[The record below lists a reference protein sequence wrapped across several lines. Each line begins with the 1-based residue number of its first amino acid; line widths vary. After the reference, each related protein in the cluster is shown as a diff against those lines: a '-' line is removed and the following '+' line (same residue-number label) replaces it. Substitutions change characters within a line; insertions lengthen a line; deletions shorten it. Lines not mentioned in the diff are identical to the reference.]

1 MASDVDT
8 APLVGR
14 ADQLAV
20 LCAALHHDIGP
31 GQTAAVF
38 VTGESGVGK
47 TRLLTEAAARLR
59 DAGAVVLTGS
69 CLDIGDASPLHP
81 VLQALRRFDADLA
94 AGQAR
99 TSSTVRGLL
108 RTFVEE
114 TGGADSAGALL
125 ERVSRGLSMI
135 AQGRPLVLV
144 LDDLQWVDRT
154 TRQLLLYLLAG
165 LGDLQLSVLA
175 AVRAESLQ
183 GAHPLRRVLTELR
196 RLRSVR
202 VLDLAPLDRA
212 DTDRL
217 AVEIVGTPLAPE
229 AADQI
234 WQRSGGNP
242 FVVEELARDLRD
254 GRAGL
259 SDTLREIFLSRVDAL
274 PRHAHAA
281 VHAVAV
287 GVEPVEH
294 WLLAEVLGLPEA
306 ELIEALREAVAHRL
320 LVGADDGYRLRHRL
334 VAEVLA
340 HELLPAERTGLHR
353 RYAEALTRAPAE
365 LHQARLAHHWRLA
378 GEPGRA
384 LPAAMAAAGEAERLY
399 GFAEAHRHWTAALQL
414 AATPVSGPGG
424 TPPEVDRAVLLEHAA
439 ETAHQSGEH
448 ARALSLLTELTGGE
462 PLDPPCGLRI
472 RRARYLAAAG
482 RSAPAE
488 AEYRSVLESA
498 ECTTRERT
506 TAAARLAE
514 LLLHLGRYADAGQ
527 RAREALELAAT
538 IGGSTTEVVLASSAL
553 GFSEAFLEDPDAG
566 LAVVRRALDIAERSG
581 GPEDVACAYLHLAEL
596 MTGPLNI
603 LEEGVV
609 VARRGAERVAELGL
623 GRTYETRLLAIAT
636 NGLFRVG
643 QWAEAEKVVAAALR
657 HRPSGADA
665 VELLLARCRLSVG
678 YGDVEASDRDLEAV
692 ATMLAGGGAP
702 RHVLPMLILR
712 AGLAMWQGRHDVA
725 RQAVQRGLTESRS
738 DDVVLLGT
746 LAWHGLR
753 AEAEAHASRTV
764 AVDPTAVRRLRD
776 ALDRVAS
783 KSTTAAGPVRLSAD
797 GFLAL
802 SMAEL
807 TRLDGRGDPEA
818 WARSAAEWDKRH
830 HPYPAAYSRL
840 RQAEALLARRSRGKA
855 VGRLLREAHEMA
867 QGLGAVPLTSE
878 IRTLAGRARVELTER
893 APSAPATGVPR
904 ARPGRSRPAGAGRT
918 RAGGADGAGAPVGSD
933 ADELTTL
940 TAREREV
947 LAAVAEGLTNREIGQ
962 RLFISERTIGVHVS
976 HIFDK
981 LQVRTRVQASAI
993 HLRNRGA

>member
-1 MASDVDT
+1 MATDVDT

-14 ADQLAV
+14 ADTVASLRS
-20 LCAALHHDIGP
+20 ALLDDVAP
-31 GQTAAVF
+31 GNTAAVF
-38 VTGESGVGK
+38 LTGESGVGK
-47 TRLLTEAAARLR
+47 SRLLAEVSERLR

-81 VLQALRRFDADLA
+81 LRQALRRCDAELTE
-94 AGQAR
+94 AR
-99 TSSTVRGLL
+99 TSSAVRGLL
-108 RTFVEE
+108 QVFDEE
-114 TGGADSAGALL
+114 TPGPDGAGALL
-125 ERVSRGLSMI
+125 ERVSRGLHLV
-135 AQGRPLVLV
+135 AGGRPLVLV
-144 LDDLQWVDRT
+144 LDDLQWVDRS

-165 LGDLQLSVLA
+165 LGDLHLSVLA
-175 AVRAESLQ
+175 AIRAESLQ

-202 VLDLAPLDRA
+202 VVDLAPLDRA
-212 DTDRL
+212 GTDEL
-217 AVEIVGTPLAPE
+217 AAAIVGAPLPPE
-229 AADQI
+229 AADRM

-254 GRAGL
+254 GRDGL
-259 SDTLREIFLSRVDAL
+259 SDTLREVFLSRVDAL
-274 PRHAHAA
+274 PQHAHAV
-281 VHAVAV
+281 VHAVAA

-294 WLLAEVLGLPEA
+294 WLLAQVVRLPEE
-306 ELIEALREAVAHRL
+306 ELIEAVRAAVAHRL

-340 HELLPAERTGLHR
+340 HELLPAERAVLHR
-353 RYAEALTRAPAE
+353 RYAEGLTSATGE

-384 LPAAMAAAGEAERLY
+384 LPAAMAAAREAERLHGY
-399 GFAEAHRHWTAALQL
+399 AEAHRHWSVALQL
-414 AATPVSGPGG
+414 AAPAAGPTDAERPAPAGVG
-424 TPPEVDRAVLLEHAA
+424 RAELLTHAA
-439 ETAHQSGEH
+439 ETAHHCGEH
-448 ARALSLLTELTGGE
+448 ARALDLLEELARHPAG
-462 PLDPPCGLRI
+462 PPTCALHI

-488 AEYRSVLESA
+488 AEYRRALEA
-498 ECTTRERT
+498 ADCTPREQA
-506 TAAARLAE
+506 TAAAHLAE
-514 LLLHLGRYADAGQ
+514 LLLHLGRYAEAGAQ
-527 RAREALELAAT
+527 AREALQLAAAVD
-538 IGGSTTEVVLASSAL
+538 GSTSEVVLASAAL
-553 GFSEAFLEDPDAG
+553 GYSEAYLEDPEAG
-566 LAVVRRALDIAERSG
+566 LAVMRRALQTAERSG
-581 GPEDVACAYLHLAEL
+581 RPEDVACAYLHLAEL
-596 MTGPLNI
+596 LTGPLNI

-623 GRTYETRLLAIAT
+623 GRTWETRLLAIAT

-678 YGDVEASDRDLEAV
+678 YGDIEASDRDLEAV
-692 ATMLAGGGAP
+692 ATVLAGGGA

-712 AGLAMWQGRHDVA
+712 AGLAMWQGRHDLA

-738 DDVVLLGT
+738 DDVIVLAT

-753 AEAEAHASRTV
+753 AEAEASASRTV
-764 AVDPTAVRRLRD
+764 EVDPTAVRRLREVV
-776 ALDRVAS
+776 DRVAR
-783 KSTTAAGPVRLSAD
+783 KSEKAGAPVRYVAD

-802 SMAEL
+802 CDAEIS
-807 TRLDGRGDPEA
+807 RLDDGRGDPEL
-818 WARSAAEWDKRH
+818 WGRSAAEWDRRN

-840 RQAEALLARRSRGKA
+840 RQAEALLGRRSRVATAGK
-855 VGRLLREAHEMA
+855 LLRQAHQMA
-867 QGLGAVPLTSE
+867 QALGAVPLSSE
-878 IRTLAGRARVELTER
+878 IRGLAGRARVTLAE
-893 APSAPATGVPR
+893 PPAAETRTVPR
-904 ARPGRSRPAGAGRT
+904 PRTAPPAALP
-918 RAGGADGAGAPVGSD
+918 AV
-933 ADELTTL
+933 DELTAL

-947 LAAVAEGLTNREIGQ
+947 LAAVAEGLTNKEIGQ

-993 HLRNRGA
+993 HLRNRPE

>member
-14 ADQLAV
+14 AGTV
-20 LCAALHHDIGP
+20 AALRSALLDDVAP

-38 VTGESGVGK
+38 LTGESGVGK
-47 TRLLTEAAARLR
+47 TRLLAEVGERMR
-59 DAGAVVLTGS
+59 DGGALVLTGA

-81 VLQALRRFDADLA
+81 VRQALRRLDADLTE
-94 AGQAR
+94 AR
-99 TSSTVRGLL
+99 TSSAVRGLL
-108 RTFVEE
+108 QVFDEE
-114 TGGADSAGALL
+114 TPGPDGAGALL
-125 ERVSRGLSMI
+125 ERVSRGLHLV
-135 AQGRPLVLV
+135 AAGRPLVLV
-144 LDDLQWVDRT
+144 LDDLQWVDRS

-175 AVRAESLQ
+175 AIRAESLQ

-202 VLDLAPLDRA
+202 VVDLAPLDRA
-212 DTDRL
+212 GTDEL
-217 AVEIVGTPLAPE
+217 AAAIVGTALPPE
-229 AADQI
+229 AADQL

-254 GRAGL
+254 GHDGL
-259 SDTLREIFLSRVDAL
+259 SDTLREVFLARVDAL
-274 PRHAHAA
+274 PQPAHAV
-281 VHAVAV
+281 VHAVAA

-294 WLLAEVLGLPEA
+294 WLLAQVVRLPEDQ
-306 ELIEALREAVAHRL
+306 LIEAVREAVAHRL

-340 HELLPAERTGLHR
+340 HELLPAERAALHR
-353 RYAEALTRAPAE
+353 RYAEALTSATAE

-378 GEPGRA
+378 GEPARA
-384 LPAAMAAAGEAERLY
+384 LPAAMAAAREAERLHGY
-399 GFAEAHRHWTAALQL
+399 AEAHRHWSAALSL
-414 AATPVSGPGG
+414 AD
-424 TPPEVDRAVLLEHAA
+424 TPPAVLPDGGRPEPVEVDRAELLTHAA
-439 ETAHQSGEH
+439 ESAHHCGEH
-448 ARALSLLTELTGGE
+448 ARALALLEELAA
-462 PLDPPCGLRI
+462 DPAGPPTCALHI

-488 AEYRSVLESA
+488 AEYRQVLA
-498 ECTTRERT
+498 AADCTPRERA
-506 TAAARLAE
+506 TAAAHLAE
-514 LLLHLGRYADAGQ
+514 LLLHLGRYAEAGDQ
-527 RAREALELAAT
+527 AREALGLAAEVE
-538 IGGSTTEVVLASSAL
+538 GAASEVVLASAAL
-553 GFSEAFLEDPDAG
+553 GFSEAYLEDPDAG
-566 LAVVRRALDIAERSG
+566 LAVMRRALDTAERSG
-581 GPEDVACAYLHLAEL
+581 RPEDVACAYLHLAEL
-596 MTGPLNI
+596 LTGPLNI

-623 GRTYETRLLAIAT
+623 GRTWETRLLAIAT

-692 ATMLAGGGAP
+692 ATVLAGGGA

-712 AGLAMWQGRHDVA
+712 AGLAMWQGRHDLA

-738 DDVVLLGT
+738 DDVIVLAT

-753 AEAEAHASRTV
+753 AEAEASASRTV
-764 AVDPTAVRRLRD
+764 EVDPNAVRRLREVVE
-776 ALDRVAS
+776 RVTR
-783 KSTTAAGPVRLSAD
+783 KSGKAGAPVRYVAD
-797 GFLAL
+797 AFLAL
-802 SMAEL
+802 CAAEL
-807 TRLDGRGDPEA
+807 SRLDDGRGDPEL
-818 WARSAAEWDKRH
+818 WARAATEWDRRN

-840 RQAEALLARRSRGKA
+840 RQAEALLARRSRVATAGK
-855 VGRLLREAHEMA
+855 LLRQAHRTA
-867 QGLGAVPLTSE
+867 QALGAVPLSEE
-878 IRTLAGRARVELTER
+878 IRTLAGRARVPLEE
-893 APSAPATGVPR
+893 APAAARPAPRPR
-904 ARPGRSRPAGAGRT
+904 AAAPA
-918 RAGGADGAGAPVGSD
+918 APAV
-933 ADELTTL
+933 DELEVL

-993 HLRNRGA
+993 FLRNRPE

>member
-1 MASDVDT
+1 MAREVDT

-14 ADQLAV
+14 ADLVATVRSV
-20 LCAALHHDIGP
+20 LLDDVTQ

-38 VTGESGVGK
+38 LTGESGVGK
-47 TRLLTEAAARLR
+47 TRLLREVGVRLR
-59 DAGAVVLTGS
+59 DGGALVLTGS

-81 VLQALRRFDADLA
+81 LLQALRRLDAELTGAHD
-94 AGQAR
+94 R
-99 TSSTVRGLL
+99 TSSAVRGLL
-108 RTFVEE
+108 RMFAEE
-114 TGGADSAGALL
+114 TAGPDRAGALL
-125 ERVSRGLSMI
+125 ERVSRGLHLI
-135 AQGRPLVLV
+135 AEGRPLVLV
-144 LDDLQWVDRT
+144 LDDLQWVDRS

-196 RLRSVR
+196 RLRTVR

-212 DTDRL
+212 GTDQL
-217 AVEIVGTPLAPE
+217 AAAVVGAPVAPE
-229 AADQI
+229 AAELV

-254 GRAGL
+254 GRDGL
-259 SDTLREIFLSRVDAL
+259 SDTLREIFLDRVDAL
-274 PRHAHAA
+274 PRHAHDV
-281 VHAVAV
+281 VHAVAA

-294 WLLAEVLGLPEA
+294 WLLARVVRLPEE
-306 ELIEALREAVAHRL
+306 ELIEAVRAAVAHRL
-320 LVGADDGYRLRHRL
+320 LVSADDGYRLRHRL
-334 VAEVLA
+334 VAEVLG
-340 HELLPAERTGLHR
+340 HELLPAERAALHR
-353 RYAEALTRAPAE
+353 RYAEALTEALAE

-378 GEPGRA
+378 GEPALA
-384 LPAAMAAAGEAERLY
+384 LPATMAAAREAERLHGY
-399 GFAEAHRHWTAALQL
+399 AEAHRHWSVALQL
-414 AATPVSGPGG
+414 AASPGVA
-424 TPPEVDRAVLLEHAA
+424 PPDVDRVTLLGHAA
-439 ETAHQSGEH
+439 EAAHHCGEH
-448 ARALSLLTELTGGE
+448 ARALALLEELAAADA
-462 PLDPPCGLRI
+462 DPSACALHI

-488 AEYRSVLESA
+488 AEYQLA
-498 ECTTRERT
+498 LQAADCTARERA
-506 TAAARLAE
+506 TAAAHLAE

-527 RAREALELAAT
+527 RAREALELSAEVA
-538 IGGSTTEVVLASSAL
+538 GSTSEVVLASAAL
-553 GFSEAFLEDPDAG
+553 GFSEAYLEDPDTG
-566 LAVVRRALDIAERSG
+566 LAVMRRALETAERSG
-581 GPEDVACAYLHLAEL
+581 RPEDVACAYLHLAEL
-596 MTGPLNI
+596 LTGPLNV

-678 YGDVEASDRDLEAV
+678 YGDIEAADRDLDAV
-692 ATMLAGGGAP
+692 ATVLAGGGA
-702 RHVLPMLILR
+702 RHVIPLLTLR
-712 AGLAMWQGRHDVA
+712 AGLAMWQGRHDLA

-738 DDVVLLGT
+738 DDVGI
-746 LAWHGLR
+746 LAALVWHGLR
-753 AEAEAHASRTV
+753 AEAEAHAGRAV
-764 AVDPTAVRRLRD
+764 PVDPTAVRRLREV
-776 ALDRVAS
+776 ADRVAR
-783 KSTTAAGPVRLSAD
+783 KSEHAARPVRDVVD

-802 SMAEL
+802 CAAEVS
-807 TRLDGRGDPEA
+807 RLESSDPEL
-818 WARSAAEWDKRH
+818 WARSVVQWDRRH

-840 RQAEALLARRSRGKA
+840 RQAEALLARRSRSATAAK
-855 VGRLLREAHEMA
+855 LLRQAYEVA
-867 QGLGAVPLTSE
+867 QALGAVPLTSE
-878 IRTLAGRARVELTER
+878 IRTLAGRARVSLEDR
-893 APSAPATGVPR
+893 PATGGPV
-904 ARPGRSRPAGAGRT
+904 A
-918 RAGGADGAGAPVGSD
+918 GADGDDLAA
-933 ADELTTL
+933 L

-993 HLRNRGA
+993 LLRNRPN

>member
-14 ADQLAV
+14 ADTV
-20 LCAALHHDIGP
+20 RALRSALLDDVAP
-31 GQTAAVF
+31 GHTAAVF
-38 VTGESGVGK
+38 LTGESGVGK
-47 TRLLTEAAARLR
+47 TRLLAEASERLR
-59 DAGAVVLTGS
+59 DAGALVLTGS

-81 VLQALRRFDADLA
+81 LRQALRRFDAEPA
-94 AGQAR
+94 EAR
-99 TSSTVRGLL
+99 TASAVRGLL
-108 RTFVEE
+108 QVFDEE
-114 TGGADSAGALL
+114 TPGPDGAGALL
-125 ERVSRGLSMI
+125 ERVSRGLQMV
-135 AQGRPLVLV
+135 AGGRPLVLV
-144 LDDLQWVDRT
+144 LDDFQWVDRS

-175 AVRAESLQ
+175 AIRAESLQ

-202 VLDLAPLDRA
+202 VVDLAPLDRA
-212 DTDRL
+212 GTDEL
-217 AVEIVGTPLAPE
+217 AAAIVGTPLAPDD
-229 AADQI
+229 ADQM

-254 GRAGL
+254 GRDGL
-259 SDTLREIFLSRVDAL
+259 SDTVREVFLARVDAL
-274 PRHAHAA
+274 PQHAHAV
-281 VHAVAV
+281 VHAVAA

-294 WLLAEVLGLPEA
+294 WLLAQVVRLPEE
-306 ELIEALREAVAHRL
+306 ELIDAVRAAVAHRL
-320 LVGADDGYRLRHRL
+320 LVSADDGYRLRHRL

-340 HELLPAERTGLHR
+340 HELLPAERAALHR
-353 RYAEALTRAPAE
+353 RYAEALTSATAE

-384 LPAAMAAAGEAERLY
+384 LPAAMAAAREAERLHGY
-399 GFAEAHRHWTAALQL
+399 AEAHRHWSAALQL
-414 AATPVSGPGG
+414 ADAPAAVAPDGDRPDPV
-424 TPPEVDRAVLLEHAA
+424 EVSRAELLEHAA
-439 ETAHQSGEH
+439 ETAHHCGEH
-448 ARALSLLTELTGGE
+448 ARALALLEELAA
-462 PLDPPCGLRI
+462 DPAGPATCDLHI

-488 AEYRSVLESA
+488 AEYRRALA
-498 ECTTRERT
+498 AADCTPRERA

-514 LLLHLGRYADAGQ
+514 LLLHLGRYGEAGDQ
-527 RAREALELAAT
+527 AREALELAAAVE
-538 IGGSTTEVVLASSAL
+538 GSTSELVLASAAL
-553 GFSEAFLEDPDAG
+553 GYSEAFLEDPDAG
-566 LAVVRRALDIAERSG
+566 LAVMRNALAIAERSG
-581 GPEDVACAYLHLAEL
+581 RPEDVACAYLHLAEL
-596 MTGPLNI
+596 LTGPLNI

-623 GRTYETRLLAIAT
+623 GRTWETRLLAIAT

-692 ATMLAGGGAP
+692 ATVLAGGGA

-712 AGLAMWQGRHDVA
+712 AGLAMWQGRHDLA

-738 DDVVLLGT
+738 DDVIVLAT

-764 AVDPTAVRRLRD
+764 EVDPTAVRRLREV
-776 ALDRVAS
+776 ADRVAG
-783 KSTTAAGPVRLSAD
+783 KSEKAGAPVRYVAD

-802 SMAEL
+802 CDAEVS
-807 TRLDGRGDPEA
+807 RLDGKGDPEL
-818 WARSAAEWDKRH
+818 WARSAELWDHRN

-840 RQAEALLARRSRGKA
+840 RQAEALLTRRSKPA
-855 VGRLLREAHEMA
+855 TAGRLLRQAYQMA
-867 QGLGAVPLTSE
+867 QGLGAVPLSSE
-878 IRTLAGRARVELTER
+878 IRTLAGRARVTLEESPAATRPVPRRRKAAAE
-893 APSAPATGVPR
+893 AAPAV
-904 ARPGRSRPAGAGRT
+904 
-918 RAGGADGAGAPVGSD
+918 
-933 ADELTTL
+933 DELAVL

-993 HLRNRGA
+993 FLRNRPE

>member
-1 MASDVDT
+1 MASDVDSP
-8 APLVGR
+8 PLVGR
-14 ADQLAV
+14 ADQVSTLRS
-20 LCAALHHDIGP
+20 ALLDDVPAGH
-31 GQTAAVF
+31 TAAVF
-38 VTGESGVGK
+38 LTGESGVGK
-47 TRLLTEAAARLR
+47 TRLLHEVGDRLR
-59 DAGAVVLTGS
+59 GGGAVVLTGS

-81 VLQALRRFDADLA
+81 LRHALRRFDAELT
-94 AGQAR
+94 AGRAR

-108 RTFVEE
+108 QVFTEE
-114 TGGADSAGALL
+114 TTGPDGAGALL
-125 ERVSRGLSMI
+125 ERVSRGLSLI
-135 AQGRPLVLV
+135 AEGRPLVLV
-144 LDDLQWVDRT
+144 LDDLQWADRS

-202 VLDLAPLDRA
+202 VVDLAPLDRA
-212 DTDRL
+212 DTDEL
-217 AVEIVGTPLAPE
+217 AAAIAGPALTPE
-229 AADQI
+229 AAELV

-254 GRAGL
+254 GNHGL
-259 SDTLREIFLSRVDAL
+259 SDTLREIFLARVEAL
-274 PRHAHAA
+274 PTPARS
-281 VHAVAV
+281 VMQAVAA

-294 WLLAEVLGLPEA
+294 WLLARAVPLEEQ
-306 ELIEALREAVAHRL
+306 ELIEAVRAAVSHRL

-340 HELLPAERTGLHR
+340 DELLPAERAALHR
-353 RYAEALTRAPAE
+353 RYAEALTAVPAD

-378 GEPGRA
+378 GEPARA
-384 LPAAMAAAGEAERLY
+384 LPAAIAAAEEAERLH
-399 GFAEAHRHWTAALQL
+399 GFAEAHRHWSAALQL
-414 AATPVSGPGG
+414 AATATDPTAGA
-424 TPPEVDRAVLLEHAA
+424 DRARLLERAA
-439 ETAHQSGEH
+439 EAAHHCGEH
-448 ARALSLLTELTGGE
+448 ARALELLAELAAGPGGPTTCE
-462 PLDPPCGLRI
+462 LHI

-488 AEYRSVLESA
+488 AEYRSALAAADCSP
-498 ECTTRERT
+498 RERA
-506 TAAARLAE
+506 TAAAHLAE
-514 LLLHLGRYADAGQ
+514 LLLHLGRYADAGD
-527 RAREALELAAT
+527 RAREALALAADVE
-538 IGGSTTEVVLASSAL
+538 GAASEVVLASSAL
-553 GFSEAFLEDPDAG
+553 GFSQAYLADPESG
-566 LAVVRRALDIAERSG
+566 LAAVREALEVAERSG
-581 GPEDVACAYLHLAEL
+581 RPEDVACAYLHLAEL
-596 MTGPLNI
+596 LTGPLNV

-678 YGDVEASDRDLEAV
+678 YGDVEASDRDLDAV
-692 ATMLAGGGAP
+692 ATMLAGGGA

-712 AGLAMWQGRHDVA
+712 AGLAMWQGRPDLA
-725 RQAVQRGLTESRS
+725 RQAVARGLTESRS
-738 DDVVLLGT
+738 DDVIVLAT

-753 AEAEAHASRTV
+753 AEAEAYADRT
-764 AVDPTAVRRLRD
+764 AEVDHTAVRRLRGVVE
-776 ALDRVAS
+776 RVAA
-783 KSTTAAGPVRLSAD
+783 KSGQAARPVRYVAE

-802 SMAEL
+802 CAAEVS
-807 TRLDGRGDPEA
+807 RLDDGRGDPEL
-818 WARSAAEWDKRH
+818 WARSVTEWDRRN

-840 RQAEALLARRSRGKA
+840 RQAEALLGRRSRVATAGK
-855 VGRLLREAHEMA
+855 LLRQAYRMA
-867 QGLGAVPLTSE
+867 QGLGAEPLSSE
-878 IRTLAGRARVELTER
+878 IRTLAGRARVTLEER
-893 APSAPATGVPR
+893 PAVVARPAAPR
-904 ARPGRSRPAGAGRT
+904 AVS
-918 RAGGADGAGAPVGSD
+918 APVGSGG
-933 ADELTTL
+933 DELAGL

-993 HLRNRGA
+993 FLRNPAG

>member
-14 ADQLAV
+14 AGTV
-20 LCAALHHDIGP
+20 AALRSALLDDVAP

-38 VTGESGVGK
+38 LTGESGVGK
-47 TRLLTEAAARLR
+47 TRLLAEVGERMR
-59 DAGAVVLTGS
+59 DGGALVLTGA

-81 VLQALRRFDADLA
+81 VRQALRRLDADLTE
-94 AGQAR
+94 AR
-99 TSSTVRGLL
+99 TSSAVRGLL
-108 RTFVEE
+108 QVFDEE
-114 TGGADSAGALL
+114 TPGPDGAGALL
-125 ERVSRGLSMI
+125 ERVSRGLHLV
-135 AQGRPLVLV
+135 AAGRPLVLV
-144 LDDLQWVDRT
+144 LDDLQWVDRS

-175 AVRAESLQ
+175 AIRAESLQ

-202 VLDLAPLDRA
+202 VVDLAPLDRA
-212 DTDRL
+212 GTDEL
-217 AVEIVGTPLAPE
+217 AAAIVGTALPPE
-229 AADQI
+229 AADQL

-254 GRAGL
+254 GHDGL
-259 SDTLREIFLSRVDAL
+259 SDTLREVFLARVDAL
-274 PRHAHAA
+274 PQPAHAV
-281 VHAVAV
+281 VHAVAA

-294 WLLAEVLGLPEA
+294 WLLAQVVRLPEDQ
-306 ELIEALREAVAHRL
+306 LIEAVREAVAHRL

-340 HELLPAERTGLHR
+340 HELLPAERAALHR
-353 RYAEALTRAPAE
+353 RYAEALTSATAE

-378 GEPGRA
+378 GEPARA
-384 LPAAMAAAGEAERLY
+384 LPAAMAAAREAERLHGY
-399 GFAEAHRHWTAALQL
+399 AEAHRHWSAALSL
-414 AATPVSGPGG
+414 AD
-424 TPPEVDRAVLLEHAA
+424 TPPAVLPDGGRPEPVEVDRAELLTHAA
-439 ETAHQSGEH
+439 ESAHHCGEH
-448 ARALSLLTELTGGE
+448 ARALALLEELAA
-462 PLDPPCGLRI
+462 DPAGPPTCALHI

-488 AEYRSVLESA
+488 AEYRQVLA
-498 ECTTRERT
+498 AADCTPRERA
-506 TAAARLAE
+506 TAAAHLAE
-514 LLLHLGRYADAGQ
+514 LLLHLGRYAEAGDQ
-527 RAREALELAAT
+527 AREALGLAAEVE
-538 IGGSTTEVVLASSAL
+538 GAASEVVLASAAL
-553 GFSEAFLEDPDAG
+553 GFSEAYLEDPDAG
-566 LAVVRRALDIAERSG
+566 LAVMRRALDTAERSG
-581 GPEDVACAYLHLAEL
+581 RPEDVACAYLHLAEL
-596 MTGPLNI
+596 LTGPLNI

-623 GRTYETRLLAIAT
+623 GRTWETRLLAIAT

-692 ATMLAGGGAP
+692 ATVLAGGGA

-712 AGLAMWQGRHDVA
+712 AGLAMWQGRHDLA

-738 DDVVLLGT
+738 DDVIVLAT

-753 AEAEAHASRTV
+753 AEAEASASRTV
-764 AVDPTAVRRLRD
+764 EVDPNAVRRLREVVE
-776 ALDRVAS
+776 RVTR
-783 KSTTAAGPVRLSAD
+783 KSGKAGAPVRYVAD
-797 GFLAL
+797 AFLAL
-802 SMAEL
+802 CAAEL
-807 TRLDGRGDPEA
+807 SRLDDGRGDPEL
-818 WARSAAEWDKRH
+818 WARAATEWDRRN
-830 HPYPAAYSRL
+830 HPYPAAYSQL
-840 RQAEALLARRSRGKA
+840 RQAEALLARRSRVATAGK
-855 VGRLLREAHEMA
+855 LLRQAHRTA
-867 QGLGAVPLTSE
+867 QALGAVPLSEE
-878 IRTLAGRARVELTER
+878 IRTLAGRARVPLEE
-893 APSAPATGVPR
+893 APAAARPAPRPR
-904 ARPGRSRPAGAGRT
+904 AAAPA
-918 RAGGADGAGAPVGSD
+918 APAV
-933 ADELTTL
+933 DELEVL

-993 HLRNRGA
+993 FLRNRPE